1 MSPSSGPEEQQRWC
15 AHVAGWRWLTSSVGA
30 PRPHP
35 LVPQKP
41 EERWA
46 VGKCATSPSHEQQSG
61 EGVTAGA
68 GLGEGS
74 RHTGRGK
81 LLKINTKGKSR

>member
-1 MSPSSGPEEQQRWC
+1 M
-15 AHVAGWRWLTSSVGA
+15 
-30 PRPHP
+30 
-35 LVPQKP
+35 
-41 EERWA
+41 
-46 VGKCATSPSHEQQSG
+46 GKFATSPSHEQQSG

>member
-1 MSPSSGPEEQQRWC
+1 M
-15 AHVAGWRWLTSSVGA
+15 
-30 PRPHP
+30 
-35 LVPQKP
+35 
-41 EERWA
+41 
-46 VGKCATSPSHEQQSG
+46 GKFATSPSHEQQSG

-74 RHTGRGK
+74 GHTGRGK